1 MHRLR
6 RIAVTAMLLAGL
18 AACGSGGKEPESQ
31 PNDAEL
37 LALGKELS
45 QCVREHGVPGFP
57 DPTVRDGDL
66 VMPQDQPAE
75 AVDNA
80 MEACRSIVDRM
91 PQQSGGNGSAAQDV
105 PQLRK
110 FAQCLRNNGVPNWP
124 DPRSDGSFPVLGTPL
139 DGKTPELQRAQAE
152 CRHHWDRG
160 WSVS

>member
-1 MHRLR
+1 MLR
-6 RIAVTAMLLAGL
+6 FVATATLVAGL
-18 AACGSGGKEPESQ
+18 AACGPGGEEPDSQ
-31 PNDAEL
+31 LSDAGL

-45 QCVREHGVPGFP
+45 QCVRDNGVPQFP
-57 DPTVRDGDL
+57 DPTVRDGNL

-80 MEACRSIVDRM
+80 MKSCRTIMDKI
-91 PQQSGGNGSAAQDV
+91 PQQSGGANSTARDV

-110 FAQCLRNNGVPNWP
+110 FAQCLRENGVPSWP
-124 DPRSDGSFPVLGTPL
+124 DPKTDGSFPVLGTPL
-139 DGKTPELQRAQAE
+139 DGKTPELQQARAA